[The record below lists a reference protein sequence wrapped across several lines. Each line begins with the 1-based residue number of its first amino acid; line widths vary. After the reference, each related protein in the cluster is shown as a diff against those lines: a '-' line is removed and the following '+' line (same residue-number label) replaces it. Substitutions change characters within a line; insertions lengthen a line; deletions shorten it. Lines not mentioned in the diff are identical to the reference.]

1 MDDKQNKHLLIVE
14 DEKPIS
20 RVLQMKLEQ
29 KGFAT
34 TVARNGKKA
43 VQEFEDNDIDGVLL
57 DLILPEQDGFETLK
71 QIRERDKNVKILVL
85 SNLGQPED
93 QERVAEYNIEG
104 YYVKA
109 DVSLHTLVEKIGE
122 IM

>member
-1 MDDKQNKHLLIVE
+1 MAQTPNHLLVVE

-20 RVLQMKLEQ
+20 RVLNIKLEQ
-29 KGFAT
+29 KGYNV
-34 TVARNGKKA
+34 TVVRNGKDA
-43 VQEFEDNDIDGVLL
+43 LRTFEEERVDGVLL

-71 QIRERDKNVKILVL
+71 QIREQDQNVPVVIL

-93 QERVAEYNIEG
+93 RERVEKYGIEK

-109 DVSLHTLVEKIGE
+109 DISLHTLVEE
-122 IM
+122 ISEMI

>member
-1 MDDKQNKHLLIVE
+1 MAQTPNHLLVVE

-20 RVLQMKLEQ
+20 RVLNIKLEQ
-29 KGFAT
+29 KGYNV
-34 TVARNGKKA
+34 TVVRNGKDA
-43 VQEFEDNDIDGVLL
+43 LRTFEEEQVDGVLL

-71 QIRERDKNVKILVL
+71 QIREQDQNVPVVIL

-93 QERVAEYNIEG
+93 RERVEEYGIEK

-109 DVSLHTLVEKIGE
+109 DISLHTLVEE
-122 IM
+122 ISQMI